1 MTSGF
6 ERSKESLGGSHNS
19 ISGQK
24 HNANIKQNSHNGGLV
39 EIDGFD
45 ISKIPEHLTVPDSV
59 WAGNNRTKPTLLKIG
74 DITVPELRRR
84 LMLKR
89 QQVLNKNKYYVQ
101 QKVLFLLNTPSRDSY
116 FKSYQFHNSSVF
128 TNLSLSICPFRS

>member
-24 HNANIKQNSHNGGLV
+24 HNANIKQNSNNGGLV

>member
-1 MTSGF
+1 MNSGF
-6 ERSKESLGGSHNS
+6 ERNKESLGGSHNS

-24 HNANIKQNSHNGGLV
+24 HNANIRQNSNNGGLV

-45 ISKIPEHLTVPDSV
+45 ISKIPEHLTVQDSV

-101 QKVLFLLNTPSRDSY
+101 QKVLFLWNTPSRDSY
-116 FKSYQFHNSSVF
+116 FKFHNSSVF
-128 TNLSLSICPFRS
+128 TNLCLSIFLFRS

>member
-1 MTSGF
+1 MIQFGNFNAHRSGQLAYIFTSGF
-6 ERSKESLGGSHNS
+6 NGNKESLAGNHNKL
-19 ISGQK
+19 SGQK
-24 HNANIKQNSHNGGLV
+24 QNANEGLV

-45 ISKIPEHLTVPDSV
+45 ISKIPQHLSVPDSV
-59 WAGNNRTKPTLLKIG
+59 WAENNRTKLTLLKIG

-101 QKVLFLLNTPSRDSY
+101 QKVLCL
-116 FKSYQFHNSSVF
+116 
-128 TNLSLSICPFRS
+128 

>member
-1 MTSGF
+1 MTVHTAYIFTSGF
-6 ERSKESLGGSHNS
+6 SGNKESLGVNHNNL
-19 ISGQK
+19 SGQK
-24 HNANIKQNSHNGGLV
+24 QNANIKQNSNNEGLV

-45 ISKIPEHLTVPDSV
+45 ISKIPQHLSVPDSV

-101 QKVLFLLNTPSRDSY
+101 QEVLFL
-116 FKSYQFHNSSVF
+116 
-128 TNLSLSICPFRS
+128 

>member
-1 MTSGF
+1 MTVYTAYIFTSGF
-6 ERSKESLGGSHNS
+6 SGNKESLGVNHNNL
-19 ISGQK
+19 SGQK
-24 HNANIKQNSHNGGLV
+24 QNANIKQSSNNQGLV

-45 ISKIPEHLTVPDSV
+45 ISKIPQHLSVPDSV

-101 QKVLFLLNTPSRDSY
+101 QKVLFMKLLLNNY
-116 FKSYQFHNSSVF
+116 LYMIYKFHNSCIF
-128 TNLSLSICPFRS
+128 TN

>member
-1 MTSGF
+1 MEYLYSCNEVFVRYNFINYTGF
-6 ERSKESLGGSHNS
+6 NEGKKNLKGKAKKN
-19 ISGQK
+19 SGQ
-24 HNANIKQNSHNGGLV
+24 GGLV

-45 ISKIPEHLTVPDSV
+45 ISKIPEHLNVQDSV
-59 WAGNNRTKPTLLKIG
+59 WAGNNQTKPTLLKIG

-101 QKVLFLLNTPSRDSY
+101 QKVKF
-116 FKSYQFHNSSVF
+116 F
-128 TNLSLSICPFRS
+128 TVVAFDARLV